1 MAVAQRIGFC
11 GVAASRRT
19 GGKDGGRDAEGGWE
33 RLMMVAEIWLLIQSL
48 YFLANA
54 GRGTSERGMRHD
66 RTQGE
71 TRSNAGRRSPKSI
84 GIELAMMG
92 RGGNTALDVAMCDI
106 SFFAESFLWL

>member
-11 GVAASRRT
+11 GVATGRRT

-54 GRGTSERGMRHD
+54 GRGTTERGTRRN
-66 RTQGE
+66 RTQDGV
-71 TRSNAGRRSPKSI
+71 R
-84 GIELAMMG
+84 
-92 RGGNTALDVAMCDI
+92 
-106 SFFAESFLWL
+106 